1 MSKPDTSMFGDEPL
15 GEPPLTRIADALEIH
30 NTLYLAYLTMAFGRT
45 QTTTTLDEL
54 AEGQGEWE

>member
-30 NTLYLAYLTMAFGRT
+30 NTLYLAYLTMAFGRS
-45 QTTTTLDEL
+45 QVAITLDEL
-54 AEGQGEWE
+54 AEGEDE

>member
-30 NTLYLAYLTMAFGRT
+30 NTLYLAYLQMAFGKT
-45 QTTTTLDEL
+45 QVEITLDEL
-54 AEGQGEWE
+54 AEGGFDE

>member
-30 NTLYLAYLTMAFGRT
+30 NTLYLAYLQMAFGKT
-45 QTTTTLDEL
+45 QVEITLDEL
-54 AEGQGEWE
+54 AEGEYE